1 MSLKAIIE
9 IIGRYSNNTL
19 MPYVLFQKKTN
30 KIFLTNVVNY
40 LGNWLILHAKFQGLT
55 RRP

>member
-9 IIGRYSNNTL
+9 IIERYSKNAL

-30 KIFLTNVVNY
+30 KIFLNIVNY
-40 LGNWLILHAKFQGLT
+40 LGN
-55 RRP
+55 